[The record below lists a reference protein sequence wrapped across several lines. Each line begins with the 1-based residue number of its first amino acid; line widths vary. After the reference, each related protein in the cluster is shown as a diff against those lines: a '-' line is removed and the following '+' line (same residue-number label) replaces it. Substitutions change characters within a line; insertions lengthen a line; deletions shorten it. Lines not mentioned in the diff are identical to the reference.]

1 MINAVLVFNNSGQP
15 RLTKFYTQLDTSVQ
29 QRLISEI
36 FTLVSNRPASACNF
50 LPLPPL
56 LAPPSTSTTT
66 TDPGHYSDSPTNIT
80 YRHYAT
86 LYFILISTSTE
97 SPLALLDLIQVF
109 VESLDSLFNNVC
121 ELDLIFN
128 FEAMHACLAE
138 MVVGG
143 VVVETR
149 VKEIVKGVR
158 DSDKGSVRG
167 KEPKMGPVGAVGRGM
182 WAGRKAILCIAMA
195 QAPPQ
200 MARRLSS
207 FMIRKH
213 AAFPTADQKLPSSIP
228 ESPVSYV
235 TTGAKHDATSGFKRL
250 ANFSYAN
257 QWRGNGNELSRNP
270 STLDFDV
277 GKYLDSVDGRRSA
290 NESRPKDAV
299 GKLPYQGRLRTDDG
313 MVEEPSQSKGPGL
326 VSTPDNEYNPER
338 TSPQGVK
345 EMVRSA
351 TNSSGAPVKQ
361 ETNKIPSRDQ
371 IGELP
376 RIPARGVS
384 VWKLGTTKFKKL
396 ESLPIRRLG
405 SLRVRKFGIE
415 FSDQQVHAQPFS
427 TSTRRLDA
435 SPPKPSEP
443 EPISIDQYHR
453 LADHYIDTLVARL
466 EELQEERRDVDCEYS
481 AGVLNLDFP
490 PAGTYVFNKQPP
502 NKQIWLSSPISGPK
516 RYDYVLTSPSTPE
529 TSDDSTGG
537 DGAARSGVGIEGE
550 EQKGEWVYLRDGST
564 LTELLKEELGID
576 MDEEG

>member
-1 MINAVLVFNNSGQP
+1 
-15 RLTKFYTQLDTSVQ
+15 
-29 QRLISEI
+29 
-36 FTLVSNRPASACNF
+36 
-50 LPLPPL
+50 
-56 LAPPSTSTTT
+56 
-66 TDPGHYSDSPTNIT
+66 
-80 YRHYAT
+80 
-86 LYFILISTSTE
+86 
-97 SPLALLDLIQVF
+97 
-109 VESLDSLFNNVC
+109 
-121 ELDLIFN
+121 
-128 FEAMHACLAE
+128 
-138 MVVGG
+138 
-143 VVVETR
+143 
-149 VKEIVKGVR
+149 
-158 DSDKGSVRG
+158 
-167 KEPKMGPVGAVGRGM
+167 
-182 WAGRKAILCIAMA
+182 
-195 QAPPQ
+195 

-207 FMIRKH
+207 FVIRKH

-257 QWRGNGNELSRNP
+257 QWRGNGKELSRNS
-270 STLDFDV
+270 STLDFDM
-277 GKYLDSVDGRRSA
+277 GKYLDSVDGRRAA
-290 NESRPKDAV
+290 NESGPKDAV
-299 GKLPYQGRLRTDDG
+299 GKIPYQGRLRTDDG

-326 VSTPDNEYNPER
+326 ESTPGNEYNPKR

-351 TNSSGAPVKQ
+351 TNSSGAPVTQ
-361 ETNKIPSRDQ
+361 EISKVASQDQ

-384 VWKLGTTKFKKL
+384 VWKVGTTKFKKL

-415 FSDQQVHAQPFS
+415 FSDQQMHAQPFS

-435 SPPKPSEP
+435 SPHKPSEP

-453 LADHYIDTLVARL
+453 LADHYIDGLVAKL

-537 DGAARSGVGIEGE
+537 DGAARSGAGIEGE
-550 EQKGEWVYLRDGST
+550 EQRGEWVYLRDEST